1 RADLEAAI
9 APGDVVILHD
19 PQTLGLAPHLRR
31 HGAEVIWSCHIGAD
45 VPNDL
50 ARSAW
55 HFLRPYVE
63 ETAAQVF
70 SRRAYAW
77 DGLAAEDV
85 AVIPPCIDAFSP
97 KNQALA
103 QDQVDSIL
111 RVAGLVPGEGDG
123 ANGDATFERQDGT
136 PGMVHIEA

>member
-1 RADLEAAI
+1 E
-9 APGDVVILHD
+9 
-19 PQTLGLAPHLRR
+19 Q
-31 HGAEVIWSCHIGAD
+31 
-45 VPNDL
+45 
-50 ARSAW
+50 
-55 HFLRPYVE
+55 
-63 ETAAQVF
+63 TAAQVF

-97 KNQALA
+97 KNQDLA

-136 PGMVHIEA
+136 PGMVHIEAELVEDDPIPTSAQIVTQVSRWDRLKDPVGVLHGFARHVDI